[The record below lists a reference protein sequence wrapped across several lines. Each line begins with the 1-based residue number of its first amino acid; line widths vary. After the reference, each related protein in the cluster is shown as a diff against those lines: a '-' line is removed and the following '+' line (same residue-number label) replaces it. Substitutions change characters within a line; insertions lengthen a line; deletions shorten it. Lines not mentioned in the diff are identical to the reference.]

1 MDIKGNKQVCVIGDY
16 LNRVAFGGNG
26 LGQTLK
32 IGANK
37 FRIVGVLAAKVSDPD
52 MFARIFSFSLSMCS
66 CSCFL
71 MRVVR
76 VLVIMDTTSIAM
88 PENRFSGRVK
98 LKAK

>member
-1 MDIKGNKQVCVIGDY
+1 MEVRGVRRSWETARS
-16 LNRVAFGGNG
+16 RV
-26 LGQTLK
+26 
-32 IGANK
+32 
-37 FRIVGVLAAKVSDPD
+37 
-52 MFARIFSFSLSMCS
+52 ARIFSVSLSIRS

-88 PENRFSGRVK
+88 PENRFSGRAK

>member
-1 MDIKGNKQVCVIGDY
+1 MMPVSGVRRSWETARS
-16 LNRVAFGGNG
+16 RV
-26 LGQTLK
+26 
-32 IGANK
+32 
-37 FRIVGVLAAKVSDPD
+37 
-52 MFARIFSFSLSMCS
+52 ARIFSVSLSIRS